1 MRGFAV
7 YLACLLLKQPLTL
20 QQRTRLVGAI
30 LESNNAVPL
39 TDVITVGQDGTMVIE
54 NRRIDLE
61 KAMQIRESARGV
73 LENEA
78 RKYVQNQVASIAGK
92 RGVAEGDT
100 PEKLY
105 FYRAAL
111 WWGRMEQ
118 EIYEKLAQY

>member
-1 MRGFAV
+1 MRGIAV

-39 TDVITVGQDGTMVIE
+39 SDVITVGQDGTMVIE

-61 KAMQIRESARGV
+61 KAIQIRESARAV

>member
-1 MRGFAV
+1 MRSIAVRFA
-7 YLACLLLKQPLTL
+7 CFLLKQPLNL

-39 TDVITVGQDGTMVIE
+39 SDVITLDQDGTMVIE
-54 NRRIDLE
+54 NKRIDLD
-61 KAMQIRESARGV
+61 KAIQIRESARAV

-92 RGVAEGDT
+92 RGIAEGDT

>member
-1 MRGFAV
+1 MRGIAV
-7 YLACLLLKQPLTL
+7 RLACLLLKQPLTL

-39 TDVITVGQDGTMVIE
+39 SDVITLDQDGTMVIE
-54 NRRIDLE
+54 NKRIDLE
-61 KAMQIRESARGV
+61 KAIQIRESARGV

-78 RKYVQNQVASIAGK
+78 RKYVQNQVAAIAGK
-92 RGVAEGDT
+92 RGIAEGDT

>member
-1 MRGFAV
+1 MRGIAV
-7 YLACLLLKQPLTL
+7 RLACLLLKQPLTL

-39 TDVITVGQDGTMVIE
+39 SDVITLDQDGTMVIE
-54 NRRIDLE
+54 NKRIDLE
-61 KAMQIRESARGV
+61 KAIQIRESARGV

-92 RGVAEGDT
+92 RGIAEGDT

>member
-1 MRGFAV
+1 MRGIAV
-7 YLACLLLKQPLTL
+7 RLACLLLKQPLTL

-54 NRRIDLE
+54 NKRIDLE
-61 KAMQIRESARGV
+61 KAIQIRESARGV

-92 RGVAEGDT
+92 RGIAEGDT

>member
-1 MRGFAV
+1 MRGIAV
-7 YLACLLLKQPLTL
+7 RLACLLLKQPLTL

-39 TDVITVGQDGTMVIE
+39 TDVISVGQDGTMVIE
-54 NRRIDLE
+54 NKRIDLE
-61 KAMQIRESARGV
+61 KAIQIRESARGV

-92 RGVAEGDT
+92 RGIAEGDT